1 MSFRSLSHRYRR
13 AEPSLWKIRFLSPLR
28 FIEVIATIRLEIVVL
43 EVVANL
49 KLD

>member
-1 MSFRSLSHRYRR
+1 MEDPFF
-13 AEPSLWKIRFLSPLR
+13 KPLR